1 MKVPEKENA
10 ALGHRPEFDMPFFRG
25 NFFEMNPITL
35 LRRFTEQMDPL
46 LNAPGAVTR
55 IRSPPIEVQG
65 EDGRFRVTAET
76 DKTSAEYTNE
86 IPVQTRGT
94 RIRIQIARRHPVAGP
109 VRAVRPPGLRG
120 NTS

>member
-1 MKVPEKENA
+1 
-10 ALGHRPEFDMPFFRG
+10 MPFFRG

-35 LRRFTEQMDPL
+35 LRRFTEEMDPL

-55 IRSPPIEVQG
+55 IRSPPIEAQ
-65 EDGRFRVTAET
+65 EEEGRFRVTAET
-76 DKTSAEYTNE
+76 DKASAEYTNGVLEIRIPIPESKAKTRE

-109 VRAVRPPGLRG
+109 VRAVRPLGLRG
-120 NTS
+120 NTP